1 MQPRGSSA
9 AAAAAAAPAAAA
21 AWSFGHKQEMCSAG

>member
-1 MQPRGSSA
+1 MQPRGSS
-9 AAAAAAAPAAAA
+9 AAAAAPAAAA

>member
-1 MQPRGSSA
+1 MQPRGSS